1 MRGLASSARGRWG
14 ALPSGLLQQQSFL
27 KLHFLKYTCQY
38 FKCGLP
44 FEHLSAS
51 LELSADPGSR
61 LREGHVH
68 AGAPAGR
75 GVRHGTWGRGGG
87 HRIREGVLSSSHPA
101 SRRASD
107 SPGENSGDETTSWCC
122 PGAGK
127 APDAGPPGKGYD
139 WGQCPL
145 PQTPST
151 KGPHA
156 DGILTAALLAHG
168 RAGLYSCRVNRTAH
182 CRDHHG

>member
-68 AGAPAGR
+68 AGAPDGHGLRHLGQGR
-75 GVRHGTWGRGGG
+75 GPQV
-87 HRIREGVLSSSHPA
+87 REGVLLSSHPA

-107 SPGENSGDETTSWCC
+107 SPGEISGDETTSWSC

-127 APDAGPPGKGYD
+127 APNAGPPGKGYD